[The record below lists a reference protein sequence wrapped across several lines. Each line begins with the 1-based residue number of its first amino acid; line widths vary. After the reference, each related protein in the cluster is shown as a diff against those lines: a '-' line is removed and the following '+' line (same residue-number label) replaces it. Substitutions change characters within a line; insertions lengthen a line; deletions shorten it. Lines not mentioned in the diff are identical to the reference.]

1 MHSISC
7 CISVSDC
14 FFHLS
19 FQCVLMIFFFCTVNS
34 GGGFWFKNCAYCGV
48 NNERGRQDGFTWY
61 RLPEGRYLQS
71 SRMWLQCK

>member
-14 FFHLS
+14 FFP
-19 FQCVLMIFFFCTVNS
+19 FIVPPCLMVFCTVGS
-34 GGGFWFKNCAYCGV
+34 GGGFWFKLCAYCGV
-48 NNERGRQDGFTWY
+48 NNERGRQDGFTWQD
-61 RLPEGRYLQS
+61 LPGGQELQS